1 LCLAPVAAVG
11 GDHFGSVFLR
21 QALDELVRVPGII
34 AAEVF
39 GEFVEKASG
48 LLELPTSLQVVGQYL
63 QGLFQFPSPHSL
75 L

>member
-11 GDHFGSVFLR
+11 GDHFGPVFLR